1 MVMNYREQRRND
13 KEIERKNNLD
23 KKNQKLEKLNFI
35 REKNLLEFK
44 DKIDNK
50 KKKMKKEE
58 EILEKKIREIN
69 LQRQFLQQ
77 GRVKYHLI
85 KFFINF

>member
-1 MVMNYREQRRND
+1 MNYRDQVRNN
-13 KEIERKNNLD
+13 KEIERRNKLEE
-23 KKNQKLEKLNFI
+23 KNQKINRLNSL
-35 REKNLLEFK
+35 REKSLMETRE
-44 DKIDNK
+44 KINNK

-77 GRVKYHLI
+77 GRVKYS
-85 KFFINF
+85 FN